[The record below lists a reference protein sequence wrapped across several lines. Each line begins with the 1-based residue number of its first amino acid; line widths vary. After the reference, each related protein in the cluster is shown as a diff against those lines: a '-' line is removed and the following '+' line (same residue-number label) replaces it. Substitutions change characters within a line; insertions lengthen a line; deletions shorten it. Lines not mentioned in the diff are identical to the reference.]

1 MSDAPSFPGMWMNL
15 QGNLLYRI
23 VPKCACSTVGQFLYY
38 TDHGQFFDGDIH
50 DAKEGMHKWA
60 FEDSRAPIR
69 AAVAAGAR
77 LFSVVRNPYARVL
90 SAYTD
95 KIVGTQ
101 RGGGQH
107 APKILTL
114 LTERYGFMPDRPGRE
129 PKNFHAFLKM
139 VEDAHLNGVK
149 EARDIHW
156 APAVNHLATAIRNGG
171 SFSMIG
177 QTEKLAEALQE
188 AFDGTKAAPLAH
200 QELPRFNPSS
210 VKLDVP
216 MEKLFQG
223 ERGAIVRKVYRK
235 DFKFLGY
242 DPQDPTNRQPI
253 APVDLEEL
261 AHQMRRR
268 GDNA

>member
-1 MSDAPSFPGMWMNL
+1 MSNAPVFPGMWMNL

-23 VPKCACSTVGQFLYY
+23 VPKCACSTVGQFLYH
-38 TDHGQFFDGDIH
+38 TDHDAFFDGDIH
-50 DAKEGMHKWA
+50 DAKTGMHKWA
-60 FEDSRAPIR
+60 FEESHDPIR
-69 AAVAAGAR
+69 AAVARGAY

-107 APKILTL
+107 APAVIRL
-114 LTERYGFMPDRPGRE
+114 LTERYGFIPDRPARE
-129 PKNFHAFLKM
+129 PKNFHAFLHM
-139 VEDAHLNGVK
+139 VADAHLNGVK

-171 SFSMIG
+171 TFSMIG
-177 QTEKLAEALQE
+177 QTEHLADALKT
-188 AFDGTKAAPLAH
+188 AFKGTKAGRLAGK
-200 QELPRFNPSS
+200 ELPRFNPSS

-216 MEKLFQG
+216 MARLFQG

-235 DFKFLGY
+235 DFKLLGY
-242 DPQDPTNRQPI
+242 DPQDPENRAPI
-253 APVDLEEL
+253 APVDLEAL

-268 GDNA
+268 NAE